1 MQKILRKTQL
11 KVCSAIDKEEL
22 LSTVGGDGL
31 RDKRCRALAAS
42 YVNVF
47 AEAVIGYIHLT

>member
-11 KVCSAIDKEEL
+11 KVCGAIDKEEL

-42 YVNVF
+42 LVDAA
-47 AEAVIGYIHLT
+47 AEAVIGRIHLA